1 MIGVVAAL
9 SSEAEI
15 LLEQTETF
23 RSLIVSGKQV
33 HVGRAFG
40 KDVAVVICGVG
51 KVNAA
56 LGTQLAVSKFDA
68 DKLFNFGVAGG
79 LNKTTELCGVY
90 QIKAAVQFDFD
101 LTQLNGTKIGTL
113 DEYKENYLKLSS
125 FRAPLKKK
133 NLLRRSPTWRAAGA
147 RRNNIFQTAKER
159 FKTLKRL
166 CPCSLKSFKRENSM
180 KIKNPGIMKPPG

>member
-51 KVNAA
+51 KVKIEGVTKYIVPLFAA
-56 LGTQLAVSKFDA
+56 MVVA
-68 DKLFNFGVAGG
+68 LFLVTFIPAIALVVPY
-79 LNKTTELCGVY
+79 LCGLV
-90 QIKAAVQFDFD
+90 
-101 LTQLNGTKIGTL
+101 
-113 DEYKENYLKLSS
+113 
-125 FRAPLKKK
+125 P
-133 NLLRRSPTWRAAGA
+133 
-147 RRNNIFQTAKER
+147 
-159 FKTLKRL
+159 
-166 CPCSLKSFKRENSM
+166 SLGWTM
-180 KIKNPGIMKPPG
+180 

>member
-56 LGTQLAVSKFDA
+56 LG
-68 DKLFNFGVAGG
+68 
-79 LNKTTELCGVY
+79 
-90 QIKAAVQFDFD
+90 
-101 LTQLNGTKIGTL
+101 
-113 DEYKENYLKLSS
+113 
-125 FRAPLKKK
+125 
-133 NLLRRSPTWRAAGA
+133 RRSTGNEPLPICDWQAATL
-147 RRNNIFQTAKER
+147 TAK
-159 FKTLKRL
+159 
-166 CPCSLKSFKRENSM
+166 SA
-180 KIKNPGIMKPPG
+180 

>member
-68 DKLFNFGVAGG
+68 DKPP
-79 LNKTTELCGVY
+79 Y
-90 QIKAAVQFDFD
+90 
-101 LTQLNGTKIGTL
+101 
-113 DEYKENYLKLSS
+113 SS
-125 FRAPLKKK
+125 ISTS
-133 NLLRRSPTWRAAGA
+133 RS
-147 RRNNIFQTAKER
+147 
-159 FKTLKRL
+159 
-166 CPCSLKSFKRENSM
+166 
-180 KIKNPGIMKPPG
+180 